1 MSQKASLL
9 FPVALGIS
17 AAAHLLMLFLWP
29 YSPVRPARLPP
40 EPVAVRLLQ
49 TSRPA
54 PRPPAVPK
62 RQAAGPALQNPA
74 PQPAPLL
81 QQPEPAPQ
89 PPPETPLELAPPA
102 PVATAG
108 PQAVEGESQATTDAS
123 ASLTGE
129 IAATQAVLAT
139 LRARIAEKIRYPA
152 LARANNWQGKVLL
165 QLALDQDGRLLGL
178 AVRRSSGYA
187 VLDRAAAAVLRSVT
201 PVDNPLGRALQ
212 LEYEIA
218 YELKD

>member
-1 MSQKASLL
+1 MSQRAGLL
-9 FPVALGIS
+9 FPAALGVS

-40 EPVAVRLLQ
+40 EPIAVRLLQ
-49 TSRPA
+49 APRPA
-54 PRPPAVPK
+54 PLAAPK
-62 RQAAGPALQNPA
+62 RQAVRPEPQIPA
-74 PQPAPLL
+74 PEPAPLP

-89 PPPETPLELAPPA
+89 PPAEAPLELAPPA
-102 PVATAG
+102 PETAVS
-108 PQAVEGESQATTDAS
+108 PQAVEGESPATTDGS
-123 ASLTGE
+123 TSLAGE
-129 IAATQAVLAT
+129 IAATQAVLVG
-139 LRARIAEKIRYPA
+139 LRARIAEKLRYPA

-165 QLALDQDGRLLGL
+165 QLALDQNGRLLGL

-201 PVDNPLGRALQ
+201 PVDNPLGRPLQ
-212 LEYEIA
+212 LDFEIA